1 MSDEQIQG
9 SENERDPVPAHRE
22 VLRWISVF
30 DELPPLDKRVVFCC
44 YPDKRTGCGDIYIGI
59 YEGSKTKGKA
69 VVMETSEDRWDW
81 LPCTHWMPL
90 PKPPEFPV

>member
-1 MSDEQIQG
+1 MNEEQFQG
-9 SENERDPVPAHRE
+9 SGSNVDPAPVHRE
-22 VLRWISVF
+22 VLRWISVI
-30 DELPPLDKRVVFCC
+30 DDLPPLNERVLFCC
-44 YPDKRTGCGDIYIGI
+44 YPDDHTGCGHIYIGV

-90 PKPPEFPV
+90 PEPPEFPV